1 MNSLAQLGSQ
11 TKEFWGKLD
20 KKIKWLAII
29 LTALVFIILIGIT
42 FLNKGEKL
50 APLFYD
56 LEPADA
62 GRIISMLEEDKITYK
77 LQNDGRTIL
86 VPADK
91 VDSLRITLAATGKV
105 TGGVVGYEIFDQTK
119 WGITD
124 FEQKQRYK
132 RALEGELVRSIRT
145 LEEVRDV
152 RVHVVLPEPS
162 PFIREESLATASVV
176 LTLEPYT
183 KISADRIKGIANFM
197 AGAIPG
203 LLPENVTI
211 MDSSWNIL
219 SDPAMFKNL
228 GYNQTTQPTDQ
239 IELKKATERELEL
252 RLQSMLERVFGFGKA
267 VVRVSGDL
275 AFDYK
280 ETKAEIY
287 EPVNG
292 SKGIIRSEQ
301 QTKESQTGS
310 SSQLPIGVPGV
321 TSNIPGY
328 QIANNTEDNS
338 TYDRTES
345 VTNYEVSKRLEHHV
359 AAPGTISRLSVAV
372 WLNGDLDETTK
383 NKVREVVIAA
393 AGLNFDRGDHLTVD
407 SLPFASLDDVT
418 DVAPTT
424 TGTEDLKQLVYL
436 AAGILALI
444 IVAVVYLRRQARK
457 KKEQKAVLEMAAVSE
472 VEQAIENTIK
482 PEDAAKM
489 NLEKEVKILARQ
501 KPEEVAK
508 VLQTWLNEE

>member
-1 MNSLAQLGSQ
+1 
-11 TKEFWGKLD
+11 
-20 KKIKWLAII
+20 
-29 LTALVFIILIGIT
+29 
-42 FLNKGEKL
+42 
-50 APLFYD
+50 
-56 LEPADA
+56 
-62 GRIISMLEEDKITYK
+62 
-77 LQNDGRTIL
+77 
-86 VPADK
+86 
-91 VDSLRITLAATGKV
+91 
-105 TGGVVGYEIFDQTK
+105 
-119 WGITD
+119 
-124 FEQKQRYK
+124 
-132 RALEGELVRSIRT
+132 
-145 LEEVRDV
+145 
-152 RVHVVLPEPS
+152 
-162 PFIREESLATASVV
+162 
-176 LTLEPYT
+176 
-183 KISADRIKGIANFM
+183 M

-219 SDPAMFKNL
+219 SDPAMFKSL

-301 QTKESQTGS
+301 QNKESQTGS
-310 SSQLPIGVPGV
+310 SSQLPVGVPGV

-359 AAPGTISRLSVAV
+359 VAPGTISRLSVAV

-393 AGLNFDRGDHLTVD
+393 AGLNFDRGDQLTVD
-407 SLPFASLDDVT
+407 SLPFASLDDAA

-424 TGTEDLKQLVYL
+424 TGTEDLKQLAYL

-444 IVAVVYLRRQARK
+444 IVAVVYVRRQARK

-472 VEQAIENTIK
+472 VDQAIENTIK
-482 PEDAAKM
+482 PEDTGKM
-489 NLEKEVKILARQ
+489 ILEKDVKILARQ